1 VRTLAYTG
9 ALVLLLTAAAQAKNK
24 HPYGNPKITTLPPIE
39 YDVPYTGEL
48 TIWITDKKDI
58 REHCARAIATGQPW
72 AGIACAAWRKDKS
85 RCIIYI
91 VKDDVVRAAG
101 YHPNVVLRHEMGHCN
116 GWSGSDHAGGRKIRA
131 DAPVPMPELPKTT
144 LTIKAYLSASA
155 CIKPDGTEESCESRQ
170 PRETREASP
179 KTPPLIPG
187 SLPATAA
194 VDDPPKDGWAQPWA
208 VEDVARKRE
217 EAKNRPDLTE
227 EQRQTIEQAE
237 DHDAVVK
244 RIWLQC
250 RPSSPGCVN

>member
-1 VRTLAYTG
+1 MRTLTYTG
-9 ALVLLLTAAAQAKNK
+9 ALVLLLTAAAQAKNQ
-24 HPYGNPKITTLPPIE
+24 HPYGNPKITTLPPLE

-144 LTIKAYLSASA
+144 LTIKGYPSASA
-155 CIKPDGTEESCESRQ
+155 CIKPDGTEEICEIRQSPSALPHWLPPSQRRMGPALGSRGC
-170 PRETREASP
+170 REKTRRSQE
-179 KTPPLIPG
+179 
-187 SLPATAA
+187 PA
-194 VDDPPKDGWAQPWA
+194 
-208 VEDVARKRE
+208 
-217 EAKNRPDLTE
+217 
-227 EQRQTIEQAE
+227 
-237 DHDAVVK
+237 
-244 RIWLQC
+244 
-250 RPSSPGCVN
+250 